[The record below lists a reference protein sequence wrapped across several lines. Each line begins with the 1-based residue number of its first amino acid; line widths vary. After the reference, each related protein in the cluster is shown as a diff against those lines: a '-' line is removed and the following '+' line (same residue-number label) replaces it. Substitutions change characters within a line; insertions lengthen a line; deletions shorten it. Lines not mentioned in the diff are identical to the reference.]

1 MLSSPPVT
9 FALRTECPPGACVCQ
24 RDKLLADPGADLRV
38 MRLTRE
44 EEKRLISRLENIRDL
59 SDLRHMQE
67 RLSAQLGIDLS
78 IAPGSNEVR
87 SMRGI
92 LIQVTEKPGLCRKTR
107 QAIPAAI
114 RRCLELR
121 PEIAFELLHEGDLF
135 GAMP

>member
-1 MLSSPPVT
+1 MLSSHPVT
-9 FALRTECPPGACVCQ
+9 VALRTECPPGACVCQ

-78 IAPGSNEVR
+78 IAPGPNEVR